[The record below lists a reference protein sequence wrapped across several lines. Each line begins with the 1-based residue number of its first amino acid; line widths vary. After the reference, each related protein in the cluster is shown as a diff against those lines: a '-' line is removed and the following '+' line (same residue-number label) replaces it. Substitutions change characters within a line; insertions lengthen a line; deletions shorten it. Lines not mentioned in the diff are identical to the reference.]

1 MLKISPAKTL
11 FRQGRG
17 GDVSRDVIEG
27 VMGAAV
33 MHIGGDLAGLVV
45 GGCDFSPTFREGAV
59 RALRPRCGG
68 VQGRGG
74 DVSRDVIEGVGAA
87 LACVGGDLAGLKVGD
102 AIFHAP

>member
-27 VMGAAV
+27 VMGAAL

-45 GGCDFSPTFREGAV
+45 GGCDFSPTLRDGREPPSV

-74 DVSRDVIEGVGAA
+74 
-87 LACVGGDLAGLKVGD
+87 
-102 AIFHAP
+102 